1 MVPTGDYELALHKA
15 NIIKEGKD
23 ITLIGWGNIVHTLKK
38 ASDMAEK
45 DGIDCEVIDL
55 QTLYPYDSET
65 LF

>member
-1 MVPTGDYELALHKA
+1 V
-15 NIIKEGKD
+15 GKYSAY
-23 ITLIGWGNIVHTLKK
+23 TKKGKLLKK